1 MSVSFAN
8 DGKGEGG
15 WGVVDKGGGISVG
28 AMTATGTTARLT
40 TARVEQRE
48 SRDIRFNSPRRPS
61 IY

>member
-15 WGVVDKGGGISVG
+15 WGVVDMGGMSVG
-28 AMTATGTTARLT
+28 AMTGTGTTARLT

-48 SRDIRFNSPRRPS
+48 SRDIRFNSPR
-61 IY
+61 